1 MKISVKIC
9 KSVTFKRVEGSTF
22 PKDWKGLRIKKFIV
36 TINILRTKIDMEEDL
51 YMKKLT

>member
-22 PKDWKGLRIKKFIV
+22 PKDRQGLRIKKFIV